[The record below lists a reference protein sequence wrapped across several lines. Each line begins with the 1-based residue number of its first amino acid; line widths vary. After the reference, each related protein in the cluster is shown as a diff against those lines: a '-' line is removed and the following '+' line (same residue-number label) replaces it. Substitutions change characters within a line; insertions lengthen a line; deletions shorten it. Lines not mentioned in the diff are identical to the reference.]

1 MDEHAVDLDDLRS
14 RVRGCL
20 LAGAI
25 GDALGAPVEFSSLE
39 EIRRVHGSKG
49 VTGFLPA
56 YGLAGGAI
64 TDDTQMTLF
73 TAEGLLRGWIRQS
86 ERGIP
91 AHPPSVIRRAYF
103 RWLHTQGMPWPDP
116 EWPMEEE
123 PGWLVRVDG
132 LHHRRAPG
140 TTCLSALAAGGLGE
154 IGRPAND
161 SKGCGGVMRVA
172 PVGLV
177 DVSDPFRVA
186 VETAAITHGHP
197 SGYLAAGFL
206 GELVARLRG
215 GASLVDAIGETR
227 LVLTSYEDYEE
238 VLHAVDAAVGLAGRG
253 RPSAEQLETLGGG
266 WVAEEAL
273 AIALCCALVA
283 EDTLD
288 GLLLAVNHSGDSDS
302 TGAIT
307 GNILGIIEGEA
318 ALPAEMLDWL
328 ELREVI
334 TQLADDLVDAFWGEG
349 IGDAWGYDDTFKRW
363 LERYPGF

>member
-1 MDEHAVDLDDLRS
+1 MDERAVDLDDLRS

-39 EIRRVHGSKG
+39 EIRRVHGSEG

-73 TAEGLLRGWIRQS
+73 TAEGLVRALVRES
-86 ERGIP
+86 ERGTFVRP
-91 AHPPSVIRRAYF
+91 SSVIRRAYF

-116 EWPMEEE
+116 EWPMEDS
-123 PGWLVRVDG
+123 PGWLVGEGG

-140 TTCLSALAAGGLGE
+140 NTCLSALAAGGMGE
-154 IGRPAND
+154 IERPAND

-172 PVGLV
+172 PIGLG
-177 DVSDPFRVA
+177 DVTDPFLVA
-186 VETAAITHGHP
+186 AQTAAITHGHP

-206 GELVARLRG
+206 GDLIARLRRKEPLR
-215 GASLVDAIGETR
+215 GAIEATR
-227 LVLTSYEDYEE
+227 QLLTSWDGHGE
-238 VLHAVDAAVGLAGRG
+238 VLHAVDAAVDLAGRG
-253 RPSAEQLETLGGG
+253 RPSPEQLETLGGG

-273 AIALCCALVA
+273 AISLCCALVA
-283 EDTLD
+283 DDVVD

-307 GNILGIIEGEA
+307 GNILGIIGGEA
-318 ALPAEMLDWL
+318 ALPTDLLVRL

-334 TQLADDLVDAFWGEG
+334 TELADDLVDAFWGDG
-349 IGDAWGYDDTFKRW
+349 IGDAWGYDETFRRW
-363 LERYPGF
+363 LARYPGF